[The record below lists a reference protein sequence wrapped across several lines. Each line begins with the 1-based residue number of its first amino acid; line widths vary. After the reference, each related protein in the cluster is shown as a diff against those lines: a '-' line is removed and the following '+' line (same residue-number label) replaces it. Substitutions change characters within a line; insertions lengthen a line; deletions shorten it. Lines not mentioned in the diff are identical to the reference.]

1 MAIEDRSWSRDF
13 DKTKIVGR
21 AYLNGAKKRSTWLN
35 FHHGLAAVHE
45 MNAKNDEANVLT
57 DLKKHFPTPQ
67 SAISQA
73 DDVRRDLAIAKEM
86 RDSGVAAA
94 KEEAGE
100 DEKLFKKL
108 ELAAK
113 NKSSDYITERWLR
126 NTRNKATVL
135 EAVLQ
140 GASQWEQ
147 VEQAITNCPTPGNEE
162 DMTSACCAA
171 DGQQKREKTRRN
183 DETGKMEPIPDYP
196 CNATINME
204 GPCDSIYGLKM
215 KGMDMAMLLQGCE
228 VPVPDKWMIWH
239 MSEEAEP
246 GRDRLPRPGTRVEN
260 QSEKKT
266 QSAINVATSK
276 VQADPVRYDKY
287 RKAIIKEARG
297 QGLTVGEFHTGV
309 WLDLVT
315 CASADGETGECRTG
329 DEDRSRAFI
338 KELFE

>member
-1 MAIEDRSWSRDF
+1 LD
-13 DKTKIVGR
+13 
-21 AYLNGAKKRSTWLN
+21 GAKKRSTWLN

-45 MNAKNDEANVLT
+45 MNAKNDEANVLE
-57 DLKKHFPTPQ
+57 DLKDAFPTPQ
-67 SAISQA
+67 SAIDQA
-73 DDVRRDLAIAKEM
+73 DEVREDLAYAKNL

-113 NKSSDYITERWLR
+113 NESSDYITKKWLR

-135 EAVLQ
+135 EAVLR
-140 GASQWEQ
+140 GAAQWEQ
-147 VEQAITNCPTPGNEE
+147 VEKAITNCPAPGDEGS
-162 DMTSACCAA
+162 MLSPCCAA
-171 DGQQKREKTRRN
+171 DGQQKREKRRRN

-239 MSEEAEP
+239 MSEEAEK
-246 GRDRLPRPGTRVEN
+246 GRDRLPRPGTRVE
-260 QSEKKT
+260 SKSGIDLTKKT
-266 QSAINVATSK
+266 QSAINVETSK
-276 VQADPVRYDKY
+276 VQDDPVRYRKY
-287 RKAIIKEARG
+287 RDAIIKEARK
-297 QGLTVGEFHTGV
+297 QKLTVGEFHTGV

-315 CASADGETGECRTG
+315 CASANSETGECLTG